1 MNTAEIIE
9 GILEHHGVKG
19 QKWGVRR
26 ARNKSSAV
34 TVVDKKKKLKT
45 YGGAGRPAHSDAV
58 TARTS
63 GQIARKSGLKALS
76 NAELRAYN
84 ERLNLEQNAQR
95 LTYQDKSK
103 GKKFVLTL
111 IGKKGPSAAQTGA
124 KVALNTARARKLKAI
139 GATAIAL
146 A

>member
-9 GILEHHGVKG
+9 GILAHHGVKG

-34 TVVDKKKKLKT
+34 TVVDKKRKLKT

-58 TARTS
+58 SARTS
-63 GQIARKSGLKALS
+63 GQIARKSGIKSLS

-84 ERLNLEQNAQR
+84 ERLNLEQNAKR
-95 LTYQDKSK
+95 LSYQDKSK

-111 IGKKGPSAAQTGA
+111 IGKKGPGAVETGA

>member
-1 MNTAEIIE
+1 MNTAEIVE
-9 GILEHHGVKG
+9 GILAHHGVKG

-26 ARNKSSAV
+26 ARNQSSAV

-45 YGGAGRPAHSDAV
+45 FGGAGRPAHSDAV
-58 TARTS
+58 RARTS

-76 NAELRAYN
+76 NKELQEYN
-84 ERLNLEQNAQR
+84 NRLNLEQNAKR
-95 LTYQDKSK
+95 LSFQDKSA
-103 GKKFVLTL
+103 GKRFVLT
-111 IGKKGPSAAQTGA
+111 IVGKKGPGAAQAGA
-124 KVALNTARARKLKAI
+124 KVALNSARARKLKAI